1 MELLQ
6 TSEISFF
13 RSLDTK
19 LNQQPIDMK
28 HFAASSHSFQM
39 DGSLIV
45 LIGVVRDDI
54 LVIPR
59 LSHSQYCENNLT
71 KVLDTRKKHVNML
84 NVKT

>member
-13 RSLDTK
+13 RSLDTE

-45 LIGVVRDDI
+45 MIEVVRADN
-54 LVIPR
+54 LVSPC
-59 LSHSQYCENNLT
+59 LSHSGYCENNLT
-71 KVLDTRKKHVNML
+71 KVLDTRRKHVKML